1 VEIWGGDYPVICL
14 VVEDAENTYIVY
26 SLDGHTYT
34 SPAKPM
40 RSFLLFGY
48 VSDGTWVWLGT
59 RDDPKLEITDPKANT
74 NERLTV
80 ATLYD
85 SQPWDEKWL
94 MNTYHLITQ
103 SPPKNW
109 QRMTDEKEKQAIMD
123 RLVEDMDG
131 GVP

>member
-1 VEIWGGDYPVICL
+1 
-14 VVEDAENTYIVY
+14 
-26 SLDGHTYT
+26 
-34 SPAKPM
+34 M

-59 RDDPKLEITDPKANT
+59 RDDPKLEISDPETNA

-94 MNTYHLITQ
+94 MNTYHLVMQT
-103 SPPKNW
+103 PPKNW

-123 RLVEDMDG
+123 RLVEDVDG
-131 GVP
+131 GAP